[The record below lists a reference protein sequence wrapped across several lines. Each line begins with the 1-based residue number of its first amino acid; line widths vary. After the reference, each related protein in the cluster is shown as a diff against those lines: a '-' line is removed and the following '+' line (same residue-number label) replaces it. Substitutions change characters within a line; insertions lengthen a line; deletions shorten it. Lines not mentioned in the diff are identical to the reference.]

1 MRSSAISRLY
11 YPRNSSTL
19 SPSVVASETP
29 HQLRQRQGRYPISFS
44 PYKKWHH
51 HPTFDRSFY
60 SAVAAT
66 GDANDNHNICQKFR
80 DIVSRME
87 WRLDRDRKA
96 NHLKQQ
102 TKSAASLTSDF
113 CSAYLSIP
121 EERISSSDNHPKQ
134 EFFELLIHDQYYVD
148 KDAIASA
155 MDIIHPHTLRDG
167 DVQRIR
173 KLCTPLYETI
183 FHYILGS
190 AQKDGVAFLIH
201 LRRDIRDFIQFSK
214 FNQEKAEQIDV
225 EEGRLHTQVTKL
237 NTIDRTIQSILTT
250 LFRPGA
256 LNLRRITYEETPAFI
271 IEQVAFK
278 EAVHPF
284 TSLRDLRTRL
294 GPGRRCFAYFH
305 PALPNKPLAFIH
317 VTLLNEMPR
326 SMVDVKSASEDNEP
340 RVAAFYSITN
350 TEKGLVG
357 IDLGNHLIKSVVQVI
372 QTEFPSVETF
382 CTLSP
387 IPKFRQWLE
396 TKVTRNRE
404 KFEKKHDDE
413 EHPTCAPQA
422 FLDDIILEQSELH
435 LLDQLETLEVMA
447 RRTSARRGSSFDDDD
462 GSSALFAQLRPLL
475 MKLAAYYLTI
485 EKHHHRPLCS
495 VAKFHTQNGAEVY
508 RLNFMA
514 DLSQRGMRNSYGIM
528 VNYRYVLDEI
538 EENSVRNEIYGDIVA
553 RDEVKCWLDGGSKD
567 K

>member
-1 MRSSAISRLY
+1 
-11 YPRNSSTL
+11 
-19 SPSVVASETP
+19 VAET
-29 HQLRQRQGRYPISFS
+29 G
-44 PYKKWHH
+44 
-51 HPTFDRSFY
+51 
-60 SAVAAT
+60 A
-66 GDANDNHNICQKFR
+66 ANDNHNICQLFR

-87 WRLDRDRKA
+87 RNVGGKG

-102 TKSAASLTSDF
+102 TKSAAILTSEF

-121 EERISSSDNHPKQ
+121 EERISYSENHPKQ
-134 EFFELLIHDQYYVD
+134 QFFELLVHDQYYVD

-155 MDIIHPHTLRDG
+155 MGIIHPHTLRDG

-190 AQKDGVAFLIH
+190 AKKDLGVAFLVH

-214 FNQEKAEQIDV
+214 FNQEKAEQIDD

-237 NTIDRTIQSILTT
+237 TTMDRTIQSILTT

-284 TSLRDLRTRL
+284 TSLLDLRTRL

-326 SMVDVKSASEDNEP
+326 SMIDVKSASEDNEP

-357 IDLGNHLIKSVVQVI
+357 VDLGNHLIKSVVQAI
-372 QTEFPSVETF
+372 QTEFPSVETY

-396 TKVTRNRE
+396 TKVTRNR
-404 KFEKKHDDE
+404 KQFDNKHDDAD
-413 EHPTCAPQA
+413 HPTSAPQA
-422 FLDDIILEQSELH
+422 FLDGIILAQSELH
-435 LLDQLETLEVMA
+435 LLDLLETLDVPA
-447 RRTSARRGSSFDDDD
+447 RRTSAPGGLSFDDDD
-462 GSSALFAQLRPLL
+462 GSSALFEQLRPLL
-475 MKLAAYYLTI
+475 LKLAAYYLTI
-485 EKHHHRPLCS
+485 EKHHHRPICS
-495 VAKFHTQNGAEVY
+495 VAKFHSRNGAEVF

-538 EENSVRNEIYGDIVA
+538 EENSVRHEIYGDIVA
-553 RDEVKCWLDGGSKD
+553 KDEVICWLDGGSKD